1 MKNFQ
6 TNREMKECEES
17 RCDVIYNLLLVVTH
31 IYDDV
36 DCHRQC
42 ACRRFERP
50 KEKSLLIDRNRWKIF
65 NSLFKPN
72 LIIQT
77 MVYPCRGIPWFE
89 LFECYNMISFNFPYA
104 DWTNERCCHHFIFVF
119 VEFEFYLFDFNCNE
133 YYRYY
138 PCVPLMLLFIV
149 KWTTLHFTYLCLC
162 PFRVLLL

>member
-1 MKNFQ
+1 MWGK
-6 TNREMKECEES
+6 S
-17 RCDVIYNLLLVVTH
+17 LRCDIQFVVTH

-36 DCHRQC
+36 DFHRQC

-72 LIIQT
+72 WIIQN
-77 MVYPCRGIPWFE
+77 MVCASRGIPWFE
-89 LFECYNMISFNFPYA
+89 LFECYNMISFNFPY
-104 DWTNERCCHHFIFVF
+104 TERTSDSNSSVATFLFFVF

-138 PCVPLMLLFIV
+138 PYVPLMLLFIV

-162 PFRVLLL
+162 PFRAL